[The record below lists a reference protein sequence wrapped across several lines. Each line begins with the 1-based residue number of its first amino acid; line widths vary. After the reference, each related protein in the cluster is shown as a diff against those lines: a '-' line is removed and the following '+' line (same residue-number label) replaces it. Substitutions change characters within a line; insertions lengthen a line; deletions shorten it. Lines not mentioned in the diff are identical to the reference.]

1 MAGQNEKA
9 SANYGYFYTFEGRY
23 YLKNFEY
30 HLAFCLKGGKWEKE
44 DFDFVGPYDLSTM
57 QLGAGWESL
66 EGDQAKKTLGDLL
79 PEPDIFEK
87 TDLENRRRY
96 LLRLEEQAKSTPRR
110 VIGWISDSSLSSVRE
125 SKDED
130 NSHYAA
136 FFRYL
141 KDNGY
146 QFSGEQYQ
154 NLDAEPLFDD
164 YTYLSF
170 SRRGFGYLMALVHG
184 GIGRYDYAGYTEF
197 PLGGEAET
205 PHVDAIKGI
214 EVVSEI
220 ELDAHENEI
229 YAKDVEPRLEI
240 GESPRL
246 ILTRRVDKDLYY
258 WPDGIVYVHG
268 DCYEYQKIARIENEQ
283 ERNQILEELNEDGDF
298 ILLDEVNECTSFP
311 FLLLALCAR

>member
-1 MAGQNEKA
+1 MATQNKNA

-23 YLKNFEY
+23 YLKNYEY
-30 HLAFCLKGGKWEKE
+30 RLAFCLHDGKWEKA
-44 DFDFVGPYDLSTM
+44 DFDFVGPYDLKTM
-57 QLGAGWESL
+57 KLGSGWKSL
-66 EGDQAKKTLGDLL
+66 DENKAKKKLGDLL
-79 PEPDIFEK
+79 PEPNIFEK
-87 TDLENRRRY
+87 TDLENRRLY
-96 LLRLEEQAKSTPRR
+96 LSRLEEKSKTTPRR
-110 VIGWISDSSLSSVRE
+110 VIGWISDASLSTVKE
-125 SKDED
+125 TKDED
-130 NSHYAA
+130 DSHYAA

-184 GIGRYDYAGYTEF
+184 GVGRYDYAGYTEF
-197 PLGGEAET
+197 PMGGEAET
-205 PHVDAIKGI
+205 PRLNSLEGIK
-214 EVVSEI
+214 VVSEI

-229 YAKDVEPRLEI
+229 YARDVEPQLEI

-258 WPDGIVYVHG
+258 WPDGIVYVRG
-268 DCYEYQKIARIENEQ
+268 DTYEYQKTALIQNEQ
-283 ERNQILEELNEDGDF
+283 ERDQILEELNEAGEY
-298 ILLDEVNECTSFP
+298 ILLDRVNECTSFP
-311 FLLLALCAR
+311 FLLLALCAL